1 MAGLPKGNTLN
12 IWITIATVA
21 AVVSQE
27 QGTGL
32 SQFEWVKVTDHS
44 TGPVRLFDR

>member
-1 MAGLPKGNTLN
+1 MV
-12 IWITIATVA
+12 TIATVA

-32 SQFEWVKVTDHS
+32 SQFEWVKVADHS